1 MYFLL
6 QRKSE
11 VRAYP
16 HLFHIKK
23 KKMQT
28 SVSPSPVPRK
38 NKMNMAEDQ
47 QNGLGWRE
55 TVPSPGKEGTI
66 VHRIKCIWETMLSHS

>member
-1 MYFLL
+1 
-6 QRKSE
+6 
-11 VRAYP
+11 
-16 HLFHIKK
+16 
-23 KKMQT
+23 MQT

-55 TVPSPGKEGTI
+55 IVPSPGKEGTI